1 MHAAGRG
8 AWTAS
13 AAAVL
18 RRPWVRCGA
27 AADAKE
33 NRDVA
38 ARSKR
43 KTSPGVER
51 GGHGMLQSRVGL
63 LELLV
68 GGWGRAAQ
76 TQRQRA
82 AGAAWPWGRRA
93 GPRGLCA
100 GARHA

>member
-1 MHAAGRG
+1 M
-8 AWTAS
+8 
-13 AAAVL
+13 L

-33 NRDVA
+33 NLDVA

-76 TQRQRA
+76 TNVAQRTPGPERA
-82 AGAAWPWGRRA
+82 ADAARCAQRCSSRA
-93 GPRGLCA
+93 
-100 GARHA
+100 

>member
-1 MHAAGRG
+1 M
-8 AWTAS
+8 
-13 AAAVL
+13 L

-33 NRDVA
+33 NLDVA

-63 LELLV
+63 LV

-76 TQRQRA
+76 TQRSAR
-82 AGAAWPWGRRA
+82 
-93 GPRGLCA
+93 PRGRARSGRGALCA
-100 GARHA
+100 EVLVPGIT